1 MKRHLKRLAAPRAWR
16 IPRKEKK
23 WTVKPSPGPHRAE
36 KSIPLL
42 LVVRDLLGH
51 ARTSREAKKIIK
63 EGKVLVDKKVRKDHK
78 FPVGLMDVV
87 EIPGVRERWLV
98 LFDKQGRIKLN
109 KLTVKR
115 AKTKLCKLLNKTL
128 VRGGKVQLNLH
139 DGRNILIDP
148 AEDVYKTK
156 DTLLLDL
163 KKKRI
168 VGHIP
173 FKEGSKA
180 LITGGKHIS
189 RIAEIKE
196 YRVKRGSEANI
207 VVLKDGE
214 GEFETI
220 EDYVFVVGEKKLVL
234 PEVAK

>member
-23 WTVKPSPGPHRAE
+23 WTVKPSPGPHRAD

-63 EGKVLVDKKVRKDHK
+63 EGKILVDKKVRKDHK
-78 FPVGLMDVV
+78 FPVGLMDIL
-87 EIPGVRERWLV
+87 EIPGVKERWLV
-98 LFDKQGRIKLN
+98 LFDRRGKIKLN
-109 KLTVKR
+109 KLAIKR
-115 AKTKLCKLLNKTL
+115 TKHKLCKLVNKT
-128 VRGGKVQLNLH
+128 VVKGGKVQLNLH

-148 AEDVYKTK
+148 TEDVYKTK
-156 DTLLLDL
+156 DTLLVDL
-163 KKKRI
+163 KKRRI
-168 VGHIP
+168 AGYIP

-189 RIAEIKE
+189 RIAEVKE
-196 YRVKRGSEANI
+196 YKVKRGPEANI

-214 GEFETI
+214 EEFETV
-220 EDYVFVVGEKKLVL
+220 EDYVFVVGEEKLAV